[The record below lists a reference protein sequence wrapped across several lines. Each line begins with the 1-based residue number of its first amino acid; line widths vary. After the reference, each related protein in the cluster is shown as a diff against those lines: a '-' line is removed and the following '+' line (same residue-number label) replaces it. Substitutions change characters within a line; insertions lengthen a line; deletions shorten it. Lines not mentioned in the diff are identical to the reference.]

1 MDVRNL
7 AELHR
12 RQAERLGPR
21 AAIRF
26 KHLGLYRDLS
36 WNDYLARSLACA
48 ASLVEAGIQTGD
60 RIGLVA
66 ENRLEWLIADMG
78 ILAAGAIN
86 VPAHATLSAKQIQQQ
101 FEHAGVNFLIAST
114 RPLWEKIRDL
124 PKLMPVIRGVVVFDG
139 PAVPEAESW
148 QGFLTRGAHVLPKHE
163 AELQARLRRVGP
175 EDLATLMYTSG
186 TTGNPKGVMLSHGN
200 LLSNALSMVGSTSIN
215 ADSIILSWLPFS
227 HIYGRLVDHYE
238 TLAAGAT
245 LCLAESQETLLL
257 NLAETQPTCFSGV
270 PRFYEKVL
278 AYAGPQDVPANRD
291 KLRSLFGS
299 RIQWLNSGGAPLP
312 PPFAEAFVRAGLT
325 MLQGYGLTE
334 TSPVV
339 SFNRIEANRVG
350 TVGQAVTDVEI
361 RIADDGEVLTRGPHV
376 MKGYWKDA
384 KATAEAIRDGWFH
397 TGDLGSLDADGYL
410 TITGRKKDLLV
421 LSNGKKVV
429 PTEIEALLLQDDCID
444 QALVYGEGRNY
455 LTALIVPRF
464 DRLRSLL
471 GVAEQDNAKL
481 IELSAVRELMAKRFA
496 AVLADV
502 AEWEKVQR
510 FALLPRPFTQE
521 AEELT
526 VSLKLRRGVIFQK
539 HKEQMEALYR
549 G

>member
-139 PAVPEAESW
+139 PAVPEADSW

-291 KLRSLFGS
+291 KLSSLFGS